1 MYNLRN
7 LGLGAALALCAF
19 NGMAS
24 NFRAADQ
31 VYLPAAGKLSGAS
44 GTFISDVFI
53 SNVTTDTVTVSV
65 VYASGV
71 AGTQQNF
78 NNLFDLAPGERKE
91 FIDFFVSAL
100 GLPAGFGQLIF
111 NACKKGEDCVGTQDA
126 NGVSPHFRNIAVQSR
141 IYSIPPGTTLSQKPP
156 TNGQLFAGVPWYNFV
171 SSDMAA
177 SGLDKVFITGLRNT
191 GTGGQVGTYRGNIG
205 IVNASLFSSTDIV
218 ITLKNGKDGAQ
229 IGQTI
234 KRLSPLGV
242 LQFGVASEFP
252 SFSGVNATNAFIEV
266 EQRNSTPTSDAPAS
280 CLPNGC
286 PAFFAYGSV
295 LDNVS
300 GDATTLEPMYVKALS
315 DEAIRVIY
323 PFTGPGGRTTIRRVG
338 PRR

>member
-1 MYNLRN
+1 MFKLKTF
-7 LGLGAALALCAF
+7 GVVAALVLCAF

-31 VYLPAAGKLSGAS
+31 VYLPAAGKVAGSS

-53 SNVTTDTVTVSV
+53 ANMTTDTVTVSV
-65 VYASGV
+65 IYATGT

-100 GLPAGFGQLIF
+100 GVQSGFGQLIF
-111 NACKKGEDCVGTQDA
+111 NACKKGEDCVSTQDP

-141 IYSIPPGTTLSQKPP
+141 IYSIPANTTLSQNPP
-156 TNGQLFAGVPWYNFV
+156 TTGQLFSGVPWYNFV

-177 SGLDKVFITGLRNT
+177 NGLDKAFITGVRNT
-191 GTGGQVGTYRGNIG
+191 PTYRGNIG
-205 IVNASLFSSTDIV
+205 VVNASQFSTTDIV
-218 ITLKNGKDGAQ
+218 VTLRNGRDGAQ
-229 IGQTI
+229 LGQTT
-234 KRLSPLGV
+234 KRLAPLGH
-242 LQFGVASEFP
+242 LQFSLGAEFP
-252 SFSGVNATNAFIEV
+252 SFTGATATNAFIEV
-266 EQRNSTPTSDAPAS
+266 EQRNSTATSDAPAS

-300 GDATTLEPMYVKALS
+300 GDATTLEPMYMKALS
-315 DEAIRVIY
+315 DAAISVIY
-323 PFTGPGGRTTIRRVG
+323 PFTNSTGRTTIRRAVA
-338 PRR
+338 RR